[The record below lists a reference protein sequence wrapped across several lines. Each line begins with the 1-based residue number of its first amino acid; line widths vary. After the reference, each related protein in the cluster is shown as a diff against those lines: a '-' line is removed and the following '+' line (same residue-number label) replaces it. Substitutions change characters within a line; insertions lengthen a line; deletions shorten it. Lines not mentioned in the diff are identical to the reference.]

1 MTFSSLEFLFVFFPV
16 VLGINFILPKKVKN
30 YWLLAASLFFYAWG
44 EPTFFFLLI
53 LSTIVNYCSALV
65 LSKAG
70 DSITSSGKTVFSIKG
85 KFPKIWKAFHTC
97 PSRKILFVV
106 ILILNIG
113 CLFVTKYLNF
123 LTSELRRIFPCCG
136 SVIPQTSFILP
147 LGFSFITFQS
157 VSYIID
163 VYRGMP
169 PEKNYFFYTLYITF
183 FPQLLQGPILRY
195 TDFHPFLT
203 DRKTT
208 LKDFE
213 SGIIRFLTGLN
224 QKVLL
229 ANILSEISDKVFEG
243 GGISFGMAWLGMVAF
258 SFQLYFDFAGY
269 SDMAIGLGYMFGFRF
284 KENFDFPYASNNMT
298 EFWRRW
304 HISLG
309 TWFRDY
315 LYFPLGGSRV
325 KRKSRLVFN
334 ITVIWLATGIW
345 HGASWTFILWGLLH
359 GFFIIFEKLSCM
371 PEKLK
376 KRPALQWFYR
386 GVIILAVMYGW
397 MLFRVQDISQALAYT
412 RRLLKFTGNP
422 WKNSLFRFY
431 SREYIFTLIFSV
443 ICAFPLCKK
452 IRDGISSKGIVAANT
467 VKLFWYLLQLGLAV
481 VSISWMVMSSHNPF
495 LYESF

>member
-1 MTFSSLEFLFVFFPV
+1 MTFSSLEFLFVFFPA
-16 VLGINFILPKKVKN
+16 VLGINFILPKKAKN

-44 EPTFFFLLI
+44 EPTFFFLLV
-53 LSTIVNYCSALV
+53 LSTIVNYSSALI
-65 LSKAG
+65 LSKMG
-70 DSITSSGKTVFSIKG
+70 SIITSSGEKNPSIKE
-85 KFPKIWKAFHTC
+85 KSSKIRMSFNTASW
-97 PSRKILFVV
+97 RELFFFLT
-106 ILILNIG
+106 LILNFG

-136 SVIPQTSFILP
+136 GLIPQTSFILP

-169 PEKNYFFYTLYITF
+169 PEKNFFFYALYIAF

-195 TDFHPFLT
+195 ADFHPFLT

-213 SGIIRFLTGLN
+213 LGIIRFLTGLN

-229 ANILSEISDKVFEG
+229 ANILSEISDKVFESD
-243 GGISFGMAWLGMVAF
+243 GISFGMAWLGMIAF
-258 SFQLYFDFAGY
+258 SLQLYFDFAGY

-284 KENFDFPYASNNMT
+284 KENFDFPYASKNMT

-325 KRKSRLVFN
+325 RTRFRLAFN
-334 ITVIWLATGIW
+334 ITVVWLATGIW
-345 HGASWTFILWGLLH
+345 HGANWTFILWGLLH
-359 GFFIIFEKLSCM
+359 GIFIIFEKLSRL
-371 PEKLK
+371 PEKFEN
-376 KRPALQWFYR
+376 RPVLQYFYR
-386 GVIILAVMYGW
+386 GVILLAAMYGW
-397 MLFRVQDISQALAYT
+397 MLFRVQDIPQALAYT

-422 WKNSLFRFY
+422 MKNSQFRFY

-443 ICAFPLCKK
+443 ICAFPLCKR
-452 IRDGISSKGIVAANT
+452 IRDRISSKGTAAANT
-467 VKLFWYLLQLGLAV
+467 IKLFWYLLQLGLAV

-495 LYESF
+495 LYEAF